1 MLMVNGEK
9 LRTYRCAILG
19 RRVESWRRHCC
30 AIHLYMDWV
39 LRWFA
44 THTLSLVAFSGEKG
58 IFQSRIVRK
67 LYTIYRRYMFH
78 AAMYLAYVC
87 TMGICNDADAEV
99 IYLCTNSANTTV
111 HHYHCQPFGKS
122 KREWERTREWE
133 REREQE
139 GKVLARRMALGV
151 CVCMFSV

>member
-9 LRTYRCAILG
+9 LCVRIAVLYLV
-19 RRVESWRRHCC
+19 VESRVGVVIVVRSTYTWTGSC
-30 AIHLYMDWV
+30 V
-39 LRWFA
+39 GFA
-44 THTLSLVAFSGEKG
+44 THTHTLSRVAFSGEKG

-67 LYTIYRRYMFH
+67 LYTIYRRYMFY

-111 HHYHCQPFGKS
+111 HHYHCQPLGKS
-122 KREWERTREWE
+122 KRELRANRRV
-133 REREQE
+133 RERDRE
-139 GKVLARRMALGV
+139 GKVLAR
-151 CVCMFSV
+151 